1 MINNIPYN
9 EEDKL
14 ILGNIFLIAIEISV
28 DMIEIRSDNLYE
40 NKVIIKAIEIVF
52 IKSIDDLFFLIR
64 LDKYSTIRPDM
75 IVIISVLAILMISV
89 KSLVIIL

>member
-1 MINNIPYN
+1 MVNNIPYN

-14 ILGNIFLIAIEISV
+14 ILGNIFLIIMEISI

-40 NKVIIKAIEIVF
+40 NKVIIKDIEIVF

-64 LDKYSTIRPDM
+64 QDRYSTIRLDM
-75 IVIISVLAILMISV
+75 MVITRVLAILMILI
-89 KSLVIIL
+89 KSLVII

>member
-14 ILGNIFLIAIEISV
+14 ILGNIFFIAIEISV

-40 NKVIIKAIEIVF
+40 NKVIIKAIEMVF

-75 IVIISVLAILMISV
+75 MVIISVLAILMIS
-89 KSLVIIL
+89 